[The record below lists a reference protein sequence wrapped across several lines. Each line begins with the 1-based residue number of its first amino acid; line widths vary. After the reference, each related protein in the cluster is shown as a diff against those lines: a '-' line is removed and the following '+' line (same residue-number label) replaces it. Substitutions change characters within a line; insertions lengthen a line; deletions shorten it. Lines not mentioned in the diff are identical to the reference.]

1 MQDAIKFISYANG
14 TIRNAA
20 GKLVAF
26 YDAAEKSL
34 SIDGFALTFYADD
47 LEHAME
53 IVGRRAS

>member
-1 MQDAIKFISYANG
+1 MKDAVKHIAYANG

-26 YDAAEKSL
+26 YDAAEQRL
-34 SIDGFALTFYADD
+34 SIDGYTLTFHADD

-53 IVGRRAS
+53 IVGRRA